1 MHDRSPQPSND
12 EVIQSASRSGAPQ
25 SPPDGMVDPPHL
37 QENPTGRKTN
47 YLASNAS

>member
-1 MHDRSPQPSND
+1 MDPPQPGND
-12 EVIQSASRSGAPQ
+12 AAVQPASGSGAPQ